1 MADDPIFRH
10 LTNQLFPYY
19 YVKYGKIPLIME
31 CTDSFVEKGVLTKY
45 LFGTIVKAIYVL
57 ENAVASSWAVYLNTN
72 HELMTHSPKLYVNH
86 VMKICR
92 LEKELIHDVYERL
105 ISVCALVTAIGIFT
119 YRNTCEN
126 FYKLTPLI
134 LSVFFE
140 NVLKEDFEKQGG
152 WECFE
157 QYLLHQGYA
166 DWYDKLRISGSV
178 VDDVANL
185 PVEFQLKTKQ
195 LVSRRQRIDSTDIIL
210 EEIGNR
216 LRTAY
221 LTREVFKSIDAS
233 ILNELNLSTPRKRRS
248 SQDEG
253 LVLSSCALRVTVKS
267 NQNSNSLGEI
277 NSNFVNDFC

>member
-72 HELMTHSPKLYVNH
+72 HELMTYSPKLYVNH

-92 LEKELIHDVYERL
+92 LEKELIHDVFERF

-119 YRNTCEN
+119 YRNTWKN

-134 LSVFFE
+134 LGVFFE

-166 DWYDKLRISGSV
+166 DWYDKLRISESV
-178 VDDVANL
+178 ADVANL
-185 PVEFQLKTKQ
+185 PEEFQIKTKQ

-233 ILNELNLSTPRKRRS
+233 ILKELNLSSPRKRRS

-253 LVLSSCALRVTVKS
+253 LVSSSCALRVTFKS